1 MKIGEKTIGN
11 GRTYIVA
18 ELSGNHNNSIDL
30 AVETVRAV
38 ANAGADAIKLQTYTP
53 DTMTLNLEKPEFMT
67 RASGPWAGQALYSL
81 YQKAYMP
88 WEWQAPLQTVARAA
102 GLDLFSTPF
111 DFTAVDFLAELAVPA
126 YKIASYEI
134 TDIPL
139 IEHVARQNRPVIIS
153 TGIADEGDISLALE
167 ACSRAGNSDIIL
179 LKCTSEYPTPPEEA
193 NLSAIPLMRDRF
205 GVLVGL
211 SDHTLGMTVP
221 IASVGLG
228 IAMLEKHVI
237 LDRSLGGVD
246 STFSLDVNEL
256 REMVKAVRYVEKAMG
271 TPSLMRSPKIEEEA
285 RNSSR
290 SLYVARSVSKGE
302 LITPENLR
310 SVRPGHGLH
319 PKYYYSL
326 IGKRFSRNAE
336 VGTPMSFSLVE
347 REN

>member
-1 MKIGEKTIGN
+1 
-11 GRTYIVA
+11 
-18 ELSGNHNNSIDL
+18 
-30 AVETVRAV
+30 
-38 ANAGADAIKLQTYTP
+38 
-53 DTMTLNLEKPEFMT
+53 
-67 RASGPWAGQALYSL
+67 
-81 YQKAYMP
+81 
-88 WEWQAPLQTVARAA
+88 
-102 GLDLFSTPF
+102 
-111 DFTAVDFLAELAVPA
+111 
-126 YKIASYEI
+126 
-134 TDIPL
+134 
-139 IEHVARQNRPVIIS
+139 
-153 TGIADEGDISLALE
+153 
-167 ACSRAGNSDIIL
+167 
-179 LKCTSEYPTPPEEA
+179 
-193 NLSAIPLMRDRF
+193 MRDRF

-211 SDHTLGMTVP
+211 SDHTLGMTLP

-256 REMVKAVRYVEKAMG
+256 REMVEAVRYVEKAMG
-271 TPSLMRSPKIEEEA
+271 SPSLMRSPKIEEEA